1 MKQNLFLFVSLML
14 IAFVIVSCKIGF
26 DTQVYRF
33 IPSIDSDI
41 YSENEI
47 RKKIVESDVKSII
60 LRNDSILEYWK
71 RYGGIG
77 SSMIIKYALI
87 DNELIVYPTD
97 VEGYNVPDISDMHF
111 LYSRDSLINI
121 KTNEKFYNQKYL
133 DKKKMKNLDS
143 LKSYMFHNLF

>member
-1 MKQNLFLFVSLML
+1 M
-14 IAFVIVSCKIGF
+14 
-26 DTQVYRF
+26 
-33 IPSIDSDI
+33 
-41 YSENEI
+41 
-47 RKKIVESDVKSII
+47 KSII

-111 LYSRDSLINI
+111 L
-121 KTNEKFYNQKYL
+121 
-133 DKKKMKNLDS
+133 
-143 LKSYMFHNLF
+143 

>member
-1 MKQNLFLFVSLML
+1 MKQNLCLFVSLML

-47 RKKIVESDVKSII
+47 REKIVESDVKSII

-77 SSMIIKYALI
+77 NSTIIKYTLI
-87 DNELIVYPTD
+87 NNELIVYPTD
-97 VEGYNVPDISDMHF
+97 IKGYDVPDISNMYF
-111 LYSRDSLINI
+111 WYSQDSLINK
-121 KTNEKFYNQKYL
+121 KTNEKYYNQKYL
-133 DKKKMKNLDS
+133 NKKKN
-143 LKSYMFHNLF
+143 

>member
-47 RKKIVESDVKSII
+47 RKKSWRV
-60 LRNDSILEYWK
+60 
-71 RYGGIG
+71 
-77 SSMIIKYALI
+77 M
-87 DNELIVYPTD
+87 
-97 VEGYNVPDISDMHF
+97 
-111 LYSRDSLINI
+111 
-121 KTNEKFYNQKYL
+121 
-133 DKKKMKNLDS
+133 
-143 LKSYMFHNLF
+143 

>member
-77 SSMIIKYALI
+77 RSMIIKYVLI

-97 VEGYNVPDISDMHF
+97 VEGYNVPDI
-111 LYSRDSLINI
+111 
-121 KTNEKFYNQKYL
+121 
-133 DKKKMKNLDS
+133 
-143 LKSYMFHNLF
+143 